1 MISSIATQHSL
12 MGLHRIASRAGANF
26 AGYGM
31 RDCARGCKI
40 NGVGSEKKIQNGA
53 HDARNS
59 NPFQIF
65 TKATNGSTVFILTV
79 KSVF

>member
-1 MISSIATQHSL
+1 MPHNL

-26 AGYGM
+26 AGYDM
-31 RDCARGCKI
+31 HDCARGCKI
-40 NGVGSEKKIQNGA
+40 NAVGSKGKRQNDV
-53 HDARNS
+53 HDARKS

-65 TKATNGSTVFILTV
+65 TKATNGSTASIFTV